1 MNTIYRKAHR
11 SPRTGCSLLALAAVL
26 VAVSAAGDSRGLSA
40 EERGNASYR
49 TKVDL
54 GLAVSGVANRSTRSA
69 HRPTDRYEELLV
81 ERRPQAKDENLRLAD
96 VYVYDYQDN
105 VLLHRII
112 NPANGKVLFRDRL
125 SGQQL
130 PLTSKEA
137 DRAVQALLHDNR
149 VRGQLNRELMRIT
162 GRPLN
167 NFNGID
173 YKAVVFI
180 ADESERGR
188 PTRCGEIR
196 CAEILMYTVDD
207 KIALDIRPIV
217 ELSGGAVLA
226 VQRDRQR

>member
-1 MNTIYRKAHR
+1 MTRR
-11 SPRTGCSLLALAAVL
+11 LSLNVSLSVAVL
-26 VAVSAAGDSRGLSA
+26 FASLTGTPVVLADSRALTADERSNVSFRARADLGLSA
-40 EERGNASYR
+40 
-49 TKVDL
+49 
-54 GLAVSGVANRSTRSA
+54 SGPATRSSRQG
-69 HRPTDRYEELLV
+69 HLPETRYEELLV
-81 ERRPQAKDENLRLAD
+81 ERRPQAKDRTLRLAD

-112 NPANGKVLFRDRL
+112 NPANGQVLFRDRL

-130 PLTSKEA
+130 PLTSAES

-149 VRGQLNRELMRIT
+149 VRGQLNREMRRVT

-180 ADESERGR
+180 ADDTERGR
-188 PTRCGEIR
+188 PTRCGDIR

-207 KIALDIRPIV
+207 QIALDIRPIV
-217 ELSGGAVLA
+217 QLSNGTVLA